1 MSLAFARQPTRVS
14 AQAVR
19 DNHMGR
25 AHSAVRPSPSAPR
38 PPSALPTRR
47 DVRPLPASVATAL
60 GQPGRPLTAAEQA
73 AAHALGNFDLAHV
86 RILHGPL
93 ASLAAEDLD
102 ADAFTFAGKIGFAA
116 DSYRPGSKRG
126 GDLLR
131 HELVHVAQQRNAA
144 GPPRGVAA
152 YDSAAER
159 EARGP
164 DPLGATAA
172 GDLVYCQA
180 RRVLGA
186 QNVASPTPRSTEEV
200 RNPGAP
206 RAPDQNQPAPA
217 PDLRTRVRNWLDQ
230 EHFDVPLV
238 VDTTPPY
245 HAAYVGLRWTLDQIT
260 DDTYEV
266 LHQTDESVQR
276 SNVWRQVWQYY
287 QEKVA
292 AIRPTSW
299 NTSVQLL
306 WTPTVT
312 LASNQPI
319 GSRLTNPLSLSVGR
333 TYQAHRQGFGGVE
346 HQLSLNGSFF
356 DLGSG
361 NTDWFQNALLQY
373 QVAAVTPLGRDFRLL
388 GGPWA
393 SAQASLYAQ
402 IGLGFGATWAA
413 APGANRQAFLG
424 FLAQGGAGGQIL
436 ITVRWFSL
444 VVNGTVVYQYLG
456 TPGSSLPA
464 GVHTDTHT
472 LGLQGGVGVQAQF

>member
-1 MSLAFARQPTRVS
+1 MSPAFAPP
-14 AQAVR
+14 QAVR
-19 DNHMGR
+19 DSR
-25 AHSAVRPSPSAPR
+25 TPRPSSAVRRSPPTPRASAA
-38 PPSALPTRR
+38 SPTQRGI
-47 DVRPLPASVATAL
+47 RPLPASAAAAL
-60 GQPGRPLTAAEQA
+60 EQPGRALSSAERATARGLGTVDPAPL
-73 AAHALGNFDLAHV
+73 
-86 RILHGPL
+86 RILDGPL
-93 ASLAAEDLD
+93 ASLAANDLD

-116 DSYRPGSKRG
+116 DRYRPGSERG
-126 GDLLR
+126 NDLLQ
-131 HELVHVAQQRNAA
+131 HELIHVAQQRSAA
-144 GPPRGVAA
+144 SPPRGVAA

-159 EARGP
+159 EARGTG
-164 DPLGATAA
+164 PLCATAA
-172 GDLVYCQA
+172 SDLVYCQA
-180 RRVLGA
+180 RGVPA
-186 QNVASPTPRSTEEV
+186 TQNVTPPAPRSTDEV
-200 RNPGAP
+200 RNPAAT
-206 RAPDQNQPAPA
+206 RAPDQNQPASA

-238 VDTTPPY
+238 IDTTPPY
-245 HAAYVGLRWTLDQIT
+245 HAAYIGLRWTLDQIT

-266 LHQTDESVQR
+266 LHQTDAGVQR
-276 SNVWRQVWQYY
+276 SNVWMQVWQYY

-306 WTPTVT
+306 WTPTVA

-319 GSRLTNPLSLSVGR
+319 ASRLTNPLSLSIGR

-361 NTDWFQNALLQY
+361 NTDWFQNALVQY
-373 QVAAVTPLGRDFRLL
+373 QIAAVTPLGRDFRLL

-393 SAQASLYAQ
+393 SAQASVYAQ
-402 IGLGFGATWAA
+402 IGLGLGATWAT

-424 FLAQGGAGGQIL
+424 FAAQGGAGGQIL
-436 ITVRWFSL
+436 VTVSWFSL

-456 TPGSSLPA
+456 TPGSNLPA
-464 GVHTDTHT
+464 DVHPHTHT